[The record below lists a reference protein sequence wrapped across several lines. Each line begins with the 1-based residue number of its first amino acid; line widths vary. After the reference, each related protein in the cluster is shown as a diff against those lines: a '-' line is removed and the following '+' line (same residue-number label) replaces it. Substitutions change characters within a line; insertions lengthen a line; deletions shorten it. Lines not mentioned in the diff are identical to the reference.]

1 MARKYC
7 FGVFGAQAGLA
18 GADLVFKLRRLARA
32 RDGAGALDLLHAE
45 RVVATPEVVADALEA
60 LGRQGAERVLLPGL
74 GAHARLHSPAPAA
87 LVDLFA
93 AVRAHLER
101 FAPGGLRLGVLGAD
115 PTLRAALAA
124 RLERWPQCYPDAAAD
139 LPADDVAVLSQA
151 GIERLAQACAEL
163 RAQGAAL
170 ILTGEARYALAI
182 DALGERGYPLVD
194 LNLVYARYALELDA
208 APRTQP
214 RKIGVVGGVGPAAT
228 VDFTDKIVRNTPAGR
243 DQDHVKLVIEM
254 NPQIP
259 DRTAHLVGDGVDPT
273 GELYATCR
281 QLELD
286 AADFIAIPCNTA
298 HAFVARVQPCLSIP
312 VVNMLAETVAYI
324 RARHPQC
331 RRVGLLGTNG
341 TIASRVYHDI
351 VEVAGLEILVPD
363 AEHQALVMRA
373 IYGEH
378 GVKAG
383 FTSGPCRDDLMRALE
398 HLVHRGAEVALLG
411 CTELPLILA
420 MDENFAVGDRR
431 VVLLDPTTILARECV
446 ARVRAD
452 A

>member
-7 FGVFGAQAGLA
+7 FGVLGARAGLA

-32 RDGAGALDLLHAE
+32 RDGADALDLLCADDAAPATLEYVLESLCRLGAE
-45 RVVATPEVVADALEA
+45 RVV
-60 LGRQGAERVLLPGL
+60 LPGL
-74 GAHARLHSPAPAA
+74 GACARLRPPMQAVLVDPVAA
-87 LVDLFA
+87 L
-93 AVRAHLER
+93 REHLER
-101 FAPGGLRLGVLGAD
+101 FVPGGARVGVLGTD
-115 PTLRAALAA
+115 PALRACLVA
-124 RLERWPQCYPDAAAD
+124 RLDQGRWPLCFPNDSTDA
-139 LPADDVAVLSQA
+139 LPADDGAVLTRA
-151 GIERLAQACAEL
+151 GVERLARACADL
-163 RAQGAAL
+163 RAQGADV
-170 ILTGEARYALAI
+170 IVPGEACFAPAV
-182 DALGERGYPLVD
+182 DALGERGHPVVD
-194 LNLVYARYALELDA
+194 LNLVHARYALELDA
-208 APRTQP
+208 EPRTQA

-243 DQDHVKLVIEM
+243 DQDHVKLVVEM

-273 GELYATCR
+273 GEIYATCR

-324 RARHPQC
+324 RARHPTC

-341 TIASRVYHDI
+341 TVASRVYHDI
-351 VEVAGLEILVPD
+351 VEAAGLEILVPD
-363 AEHQALVMRA
+363 VEQQALVMRA
-373 IYGEH
+373 IYGEQ

-383 FTSGPCRDDLMRALE
+383 FTTGPCREDLMQALE
-398 HLVHRGAEVALLG
+398 HLVQRGAEVAILG

-420 MDENFAVGDRR
+420 MDEHFALGGQY
-431 VVLLDPTTILARECV
+431 VVLLDPTTILARRCV
-446 ARVRAD
+446 ALARG
-452 A
+452 